1 MEIGTYMSVIL
12 DTTQSRNVQKW
23 YSSLLDWVTL
33 HLEDLCRINRA
44 WLMADL
50 GEPQHA
56 LTFSFQVQ
64 NILNFMQVFGKFDKI
79 ISFELPITKN
89 PRSTPDD

>member
-1 MEIGTYMSVIL
+1 
-12 DTTQSRNVQKW
+12 
-23 YSSLLDWVTL
+23 
-33 HLEDLCRINRA
+33 
-44 WLMADL
+44 MADL